1 MGPMGISTLDPV
13 YIGLSTQADGKQLT
27 VPDSHASLPIPAE
40 TPSCPGPPPPACRH
54 LPQLFGLALER
65 RYGRLASK
73 GPGCKGLYITPKSL
87 KTF

>member
-40 TPSCPGPPPPACRH
+40 TPSCPGPPPP
-54 LPQLFGLALER
+54 PVVTFPNSLALLWR
-65 RYGRLASK
+65 GATGASQAK
-73 GPGCKGLYITPKSL
+73 DRDVRGCI
-87 KTF
+87 